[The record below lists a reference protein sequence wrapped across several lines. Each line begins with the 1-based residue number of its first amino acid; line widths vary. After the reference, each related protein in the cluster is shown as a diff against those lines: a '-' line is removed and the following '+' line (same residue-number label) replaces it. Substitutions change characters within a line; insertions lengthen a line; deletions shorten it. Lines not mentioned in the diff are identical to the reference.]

1 MLPHLPVALVGKVE
15 IRGLP
20 GHHILLV
27 PFDGISQLLLDLGV
41 ADLQLEQEDVQLLL
55 RVC

>member
-27 PFDGISQLLLDLGV
+27 PFDGISQLLLDLGL